1 MASFSKFCGLRAKF
15 SGLADFVTI
24 YIAEAHPR
32 ERPNFGGNLEIATHQ
47 VLEDRIEA
55 AKILLDHGDDEDIT
69 ILVDTM
75 SNNASKAY
83 AANPE
88 RLYCI
93 LDGKIVMEVR
103 RKVSNIICNSSA
115 FSSG

>member
-1 MASFSKFCGLRAKF
+1 M
-15 SGLADFVTI
+15 
-24 YIAEAHPR
+24 

-55 AKILLDHGDDEDIT
+55 AKILLESVDDTDIT

-75 SNNASKAY
+75 ANHASKAY
-83 AANPE
+83 AATPE

-93 LDGKIVMEVR
+93 VDGKLVMEVR
-103 RKVSNIICNSSA
+103 RQLSNI
-115 FSSG
+115 FSNESFYF

>member
-1 MASFSKFCGLRAKF
+1 M
-15 SGLADFVTI
+15 
-24 YIAEAHPR
+24 

-55 AKILLDHGDDEDIT
+55 AKILLESVDDTDIT

-75 SNNASKAY
+75 ANHASKAY
-83 AANPE
+83 AAIPE

-93 LDGKIVMEVR
+93 LDGKIVMEVSG
-103 RKVSNIICNSSA
+103 KVSNITYNAS
-115 FSSG
+115 FYF

>member
-1 MASFSKFCGLRAKF
+1 M
-15 SGLADFVTI
+15 
-24 YIAEAHPR
+24 

-55 AKILLDHGDDEDIT
+55 AKILLESVDDTDIT

-75 SNNASKAY
+75 ANHASKAY
-83 AANPE
+83 SAIPE

-103 RKVSNIICNSSA
+103 RQLSNIFFDAS
-115 FSSG
+115 FYF

>member
-1 MASFSKFCGLRAKF
+1 M
-15 SGLADFVTI
+15 
-24 YIAEAHPR
+24 

-55 AKILLDHGDDEDIT
+55 AKILLESVDDKDST

-75 SNNASKAY
+75 ANHASNAY
-83 AANPE
+83 ASIPE

-93 LDGKIVMEVR
+93 LDGKVV
-103 RKVSNIICNSSA
+103 K
-115 FSSG
+115 